1 MRVVMSR
8 AKAAEVRE
16 KKLELIREQVSS
28 GDLVIREMTKAERA
42 TWAKRHAALEA
53 KLTPAERTGR
63 AAHLKER
70 HRRAAHRLG
79 LGK

>member
-1 MRVVMSR
+1 MNR

-28 GDLVIREMTKAERA
+28 GDLVIREMTKAER
-42 TWAKRHAALEA
+42 TRWARQHAALDA
-53 KLTPAERTGR
+53 KLTPAERTRR

-70 HRRAAHRLG
+70 QRRAAHLLG
-79 LGK
+79 LEK